1 MPQFQWP
8 FPQGQ
13 TTRRRIGASDDRV
26 NAHALREIT
35 DDSGGRTEIVRSG
48 RDLDPATASIADE
61 LSRQYYLGYSST
73 TEKDGRWHAIRV
85 ETRDKSLRVRAR
97 RGYIATP

>member
-1 MPQFQWP
+1 M
-8 FPQGQ
+8 G
-13 TTRRRIGASDDRV
+13 DRV
-26 NAHALREIT
+26 NANALREIT

-61 LSRQYYLGYSST
+61 LSRQYYLGYAST
-73 TEKDGRWHAIRV
+73 GKKDGKWHAIRV
-85 ETRDKSLRVRAR
+85 ELRDPALRVRAR